1 MQSGLLRGTMYCHSV
16 RRRRMQS
23 GPVCCN
29 GSRRSVVHTPS
40 RDTRHG
46 VTANVAAKGVGT
58 DAGSRE
64 SMSAATGTASGV
76 TSATTA
82 PCVTSTTAPAG
93 VTATPTATTTR
104 GSGIRQGR
112 R

>member
-1 MQSGLLRGTMYCHSV
+1 M
-16 RRRRMQS
+16 
-23 GPVCCN
+23 CCN

-64 SMSAATGTASGV
+64 SMSAATDTAPRV
-76 TSATTA
+76 TST
-82 PCVTSTTAPAG
+82 TSTTAPAG
-93 VTATPTATTTR
+93 VAATPTAPTAAATR
-104 GSGIRQGR
+104 GSGSRQGR